1 MEHIWKVIDL
11 SRTVGDNVVTKIN
24 FQLRSSTVDPDPIFS
39 DRKVGEV
46 EISGSASDPGFI
58 AYENLTEEVVI
69 GWAKS
74 QIDAGAWEAELSSS
88 LAGGIREY
96 TAPTHESGLPW

>member
-1 MEHIWKVIDL
+1 MEHIWKVTDL
-11 SRTVGDNVVTKIN
+11 SRTVGDNVVTKIL
-24 FQLRSSTVDPDPIFS
+24 FSLESSVGTDPVFY
-39 DRKVGEV
+39 DRKIGEV
-46 EISGSASDPGFI
+46 EISGSVSDPGFI

>member
-46 EISGSASDPGFI
+46 LMA
-58 AYENLTEEVVI
+58 L
-69 GWAKS
+69 
-74 QIDAGAWEAELSSS
+74 LM
-88 LAGGIREY
+88 
-96 TAPTHESGLPW
+96 ESRMFLYLRK